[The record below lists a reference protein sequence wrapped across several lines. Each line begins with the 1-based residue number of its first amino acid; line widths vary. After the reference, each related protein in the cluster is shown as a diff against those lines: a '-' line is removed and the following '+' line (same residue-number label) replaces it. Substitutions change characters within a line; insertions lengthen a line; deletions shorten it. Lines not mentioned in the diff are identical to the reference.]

1 MSTANILYLIL
12 AALVAAAVVYFLY
25 FYKRRLPASRK
36 WILGSLRF
44 FSLFLLLLLLINP
57 KVSRTEYFVEKQDL
71 VLAVDNSA
79 SISYLGEEASITE
92 VLAQFREDPELRERF
107 DLQIIPFG
115 GSVSPGDSLD
125 FKESQTN
132 IAQVFRTLDQGYRS
146 GRFPVV
152 LLSDGNQ
159 TVGQDYFY
167 AAQELGQPVYPVVI
181 GDTARY
187 RDLVISQVN
196 VNKYSF
202 LDNRFPVELLLNYS
216 GKGAADSYLQIS
228 SEGRTLISR
237 PVSFPDDQQA
247 NIVRV
252 EIPST
257 SVGLKTYQ
265 AKLIPLEGE
274 RNTAN
279 NVRQFVVEVID
290 QRTSIAIAYSILHPD
305 LGALKKAISSNRQQ
319 EVVLLPVEDLQDQN
333 DFDLVIL
340 YQPNRAFQTLLEE
353 LEKQGR
359 NYWMI
364 TGPETDWDFLNA
376 SGIPFRQE
384 GYGQTEEFFA
394 RLNPGF
400 GPYQPSDL
408 NFNALPPLIGAFGE
422 ISGSPQAEVLLYGD
436 VQGIETQRPLLAL
449 DNGTGAKKAFL
460 FGTGIWQWRSQSY
473 LQQDSFDPFDSFV
486 GDLIQYLSSG
496 NQRERLSL
504 SYESTMETGED
515 MVLAA
520 RVFDRNYKFDPGAEV
535 LLELSGPVP
544 DQKRTFPL
552 MLRENRYEVNL
563 SGLQPGTYHFTIEAE
578 EEGISKS
585 GTFQILSFEIEKQFL
600 RSNPEKLSRI
610 AHEGKLY
617 FPGQVDGLK
626 EVLLKRKEFMP
637 VQKSKEITTPLIEWP
652 LLLFL
657 IILFLGAEWFLRKY
671 FGQL

>member
-25 FYKRRLPASRK
+25 FFKRRLPASRK

-115 GSVSPGDSLD
+115 GTVSPGDSLD

-257 SVGLKTYQ
+257 S
-265 AKLIPLEGE
+265 
-274 RNTAN
+274 
-279 NVRQFVVEVID
+279 
-290 QRTSIAIAYSILHPD
+290 
-305 LGALKKAISSNRQQ
+305 
-319 EVVLLPVEDLQDQN
+319 
-333 DFDLVIL
+333 
-340 YQPNRAFQTLLEE
+340 
-353 LEKQGR
+353 
-359 NYWMI
+359 
-364 TGPETDWDFLNA
+364 A
-376 SGIPFRQE
+376 SDC
-384 GYGQTEEFFA
+384 A
-394 RLNPGF
+394 
-400 GPYQPSDL
+400 
-408 NFNALPPLIGAFGE
+408 
-422 ISGSPQAEVLLYGD
+422 
-436 VQGIETQRPLLAL
+436 
-449 DNGTGAKKAFL
+449 
-460 FGTGIWQWRSQSY
+460 
-473 LQQDSFDPFDSFV
+473 
-486 GDLIQYLSSG
+486 
-496 NQRERLSL
+496 
-504 SYESTMETGED
+504 
-515 MVLAA
+515 
-520 RVFDRNYKFDPGAEV
+520 
-535 LLELSGPVP
+535 
-544 DQKRTFPL
+544 
-552 MLRENRYEVNL
+552 
-563 SGLQPGTYHFTIEAE
+563 
-578 EEGISKS
+578 
-585 GTFQILSFEIEKQFL
+585 
-600 RSNPEKLSRI
+600 
-610 AHEGKLY
+610 
-617 FPGQVDGLK
+617 
-626 EVLLKRKEFMP
+626 
-637 VQKSKEITTPLIEWP
+637 
-652 LLLFL
+652 
-657 IILFLGAEWFLRKY
+657 
-671 FGQL
+671 